1 MFELEGPTVES
12 LSVSQSS
19 QFKRDIFHERQMIKV
34 LEGTFVQPITSD
46 RPTIKVLR
54 GCSINPF
61 HLVYERQDE
70 KGRVSTRSI
79 LSMKDEMKR
88 DGSPPFPSCL

>member
-1 MFELEGPTVES
+1 M
-12 LSVSQSS
+12 
-19 QFKRDIFHERQMIKV
+19 KV
-34 LEGTFVQPITSD
+34 LEEPFVQPITSD

-79 LSMKDEMKR
+79 LSMKDEMIR